1 MKIKNLLLDMG
12 GVILDVD
19 YTKIIAA
26 FEKFGV
32 DARTLYTQSEQL
44 PFIDDFE
51 EGKITPA
58 QFRDEVR
65 KTVQKNLSDN
75 DIDSVWNSMVES
87 PRVKDIKLLSELR
100 NKYEKIFLFS
110 NTNDIHIDLV
120 KKLFAKEMGFDVFS
134 TLFDKAYL
142 SNEIHVRKPH
152 KESFLWV
159 LNDAKI
165 KAEETLF
172 IDDTIKNIQGAE
184 QAGLNTYL
192 LEKPQTLTDLHNKNI
207 I

>member
-184 QAGLNTYL
+184 QA
-192 LEKPQTLTDLHNKNI
+192 
-207 I
+207 